1 MRKLYA
7 ITLSFVLSLLF
18 PFTIQAAA
26 QPDIQTAI
34 GYTEDNI
41 RYEVYGTAFVQ
52 LTSSSIS
59 VSRKVTYDGLY
70 IPSKQIFWK
79 EEINGTSYSGTLTLK
94 RQSYDAE
101 LNKTTATYE
110 GILISR

>member
-1 MRKLYA
+1 MQSHC
-7 ITLSFVLSLLF
+7 LSFYPYYFRLLYKPLHSQIF
-18 PFTIQAAA
+18 KLQSDIRKTIFVIKYM
-26 QPDIQTAI
+26 D
-34 GYTEDNI
+34 
-41 RYEVYGTAFVQ
+41 GTAFVQ